1 MAIKAT
7 TSLARAALASLRR
20 GWKMLAPFLQHLLKS
35 LGIGIIAAIVLHVA
49 RPYVP
54 GLAGAETAATDWAI
68 KFWEDRLDTVH
79 PGDDRFVFID
89 IDEPTYRA
97 WRDPLFA
104 PREKLL
110 QLIQFALEARVKL
123 LVVDIELTK
132 YAPRPTASS
141 SILHHGIEPDNPDD
155 ALAAY
160 LHRYS
165 DRFAFAQEPQDPTA
179 ITPTHIILARTIR
192 SRLRSGPSEAGEA
205 YQDRTEAIREERS
218 SEFLESIV
226 AGSSV
231 LHWGSPLSD
240 RDDDGIVRNWRLLE
254 ATCLKDEPH
263 TIPSMALLSWVLL
276 RVPLLES
283 ASSTPATFKEELR
296 RRFAPSRES
305 CWPSSKPGALPIAR
319 SVSPWTL
326 MDRVLG
332 KPLVLSTKPSDL
344 EQRIF
349 YKFHPGTALA
359 GQFSRVSAKLITE
372 SAPNQPVSRD
382 WITDAIVVIGSS
394 HETGKDL
401 HLTPLGEMPGALV
414 VINQINALLEFGQF
428 QELSRGI
435 RWIGLLLLIALFS
448 LVFSFFTKAWGAQ
461 VSTFVINA
469 ILLPLS
475 LWLFQYGWWLDL
487 VFPLFVLQAYQKF
500 VDLKVTPSPMIRR
513 HGETHEPH

>member
-1 MAIKAT
+1 MAIKAI

-20 GWKMLAPFLQHLLKS
+20 GWKMLAPFLQHLLMS
-35 LGIGIIAAIVLHVA
+35 LGIGIIAAIILHVA

-97 WRDPLFA
+97 WKDPLFA

-110 QLIQFALEARVKL
+110 PLIQFVLDAQAKL

-132 YAPRPTASS
+132 YAPRPTSPPS
-141 SILHHGIEPDNPDD
+141 TPHPGIEPDNPDD

-160 LHRYS
+160 LRRYS
-165 DRFAFAQEPQDPTA
+165 ERFASAQKPMAIVPT
-179 ITPTHIILARTIR
+179 PIILARTIR
-192 SRLRSGPSEAGEA
+192 SRLRSGPSEPGQADGV
-205 YQDRTEAIREERS
+205 RTDAIREERS
-218 SEFLESIV
+218 SEFLEPIV

-240 RDDDGIVRNWRLLE
+240 RDDDGLVRNWRLLE

-263 TIPSMALLSWVLL
+263 AVPSMALLSWVLL
-276 RVPLLES
+276 RAPLLNS
-283 ASSTPATFKEELR
+283 ASSTPAAFKEELR
-296 RRFAPSRES
+296 RRFAPSRAT
-305 CWPSSKPGALPIAR
+305 CGPSSTPEALPVAA

-326 MDRVLG
+326 VDRVLG

-349 YKFHPGTALA
+349 YKFHPGTVLA
-359 GQFSRVSAKLITE
+359 GQFSRVSAKLITD
-372 SAPNQPVSRD
+372 SAPDQPVSRD
-382 WITDAIVVIGSS
+382 WIRDAIVVIGSS
-394 HETGKDL
+394 YETGKDL
-401 HLTPLGEMPGALV
+401 HLTPIGEMPGALV

-435 RWIGLLLLIALFS
+435 RWTGLLLLIAIFS

-513 HGETHEPH
+513 HGETHEHQ

>member
-1 MAIKAT
+1 
-7 TSLARAALASLRR
+7 
-20 GWKMLAPFLQHLLKS
+20 MLAPFLQHLLKS
-35 LGIGIIAAIVLHVA
+35 LGIGIIAALILHVA

-68 KFWEDRLDTVH
+68 KFWEDRLDTAH
-79 PGDDRFVFID
+79 PRDDRFVFID

-97 WRDPLFA
+97 WNDPLFV

-110 QLIQFALEARVKL
+110 RLIQFALESQAKL

-132 YAPRPTASS
+132 YAPRTISTASTPHPS
-141 SILHHGIEPDNPDD
+141 IEPDNPDD

-160 LHRYS
+160 LRRYS
-165 DRFAFAQEPQDPTA
+165 ERFASAQEPTA
-179 ITPTHIILARTIR
+179 IVPTHIILARTIR
-192 SRLRSGPSEAGEA
+192 SRLRSGLSAPGEA
-205 YQDRTEAIREERS
+205 YGEQTDAIREERS

-240 RDDDGIVRNWRLLE
+240 RDDDGLVRNWRLLE
-254 ATCLKDEPH
+254 PTCLKDEPH
-263 TIPSMALLSWVLL
+263 AIPSMALLSWVL
-276 RVPLLES
+276 RRAPLLNP

-296 RRFAPSRES
+296 RRFAPSRTA
-305 CWPSSKPGALPIAR
+305 CGPSSKPGAFPVAVSI
-319 SVSPWTL
+319 SPWIL
-326 MDRVLG
+326 MDQVLA

-359 GQFSRVSAKLITE
+359 GQFSRVPAKLITD
-372 SAPNQPVSRD
+372 SAPDQAVSQD
-382 WITDAIVVIGSS
+382 WINDAIVVIGSS
-394 HETGKDL
+394 HETGRDL
-401 HLTPLGEMPGALV
+401 HLTPIGEMPGALV

-435 RWIGLLLLIALFS
+435 RWIGLLLLIAIFS

-513 HGETHEPH
+513 HGEIHEPQ